1 MTGRRFSNG
10 SKITEVEYGEHIEAS
25 GLYYWT
31 V

>member
-10 SKITEVEYGEHIEAS
+10 SKTTKVEYGEHIEA
-25 GLYYWT
+25 GRLHYWT